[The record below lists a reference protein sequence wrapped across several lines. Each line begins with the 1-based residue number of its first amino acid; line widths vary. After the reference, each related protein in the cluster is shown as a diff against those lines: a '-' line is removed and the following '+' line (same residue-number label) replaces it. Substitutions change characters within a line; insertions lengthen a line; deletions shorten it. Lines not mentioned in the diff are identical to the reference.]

1 MNIFT
6 IREALIRNSSSYHHG
21 LIPFPEFNCWR
32 HVNFF
37 LIARTKDS
45 TDQTLL
51 PNGRGRLDDDR
62 GIINAENALKTA
74 NDELVEKGI
83 VTSSEKM
90 SIHFLV
96 DVEEENLAG
105 GAEMT
110 DQESVDLVIAAEL
123 EENCE
128 GGLEGGEEEAE
139 IELRPAERT
148 MLKEAISAL
157 DAFLR
162 FAMNGYSGPT
172 DLIYFEDEARRIRRT
187 LVAEQ
192 DAARIQTTMR

>member
-32 HVNFF
+32 HPQILSDRKN
-37 LIARTKDS
+37 KGS
-45 TDQTLL
+45 TDHTPL
-51 PNGRGRLDDDR
+51 PNGRGPLDGDR
-62 GIINAENALKTA
+62 GIINAMNALKTA
-74 NDELVEKGI
+74 NDDLVEKGI
-83 VTSSEKM
+83 VTSNEKM

-110 DQESVDLVIAAEL
+110 NQEIVDLVIAEEL

-128 GGLEGGEEEAE
+128 REGGEEEGE
-139 IELRPAERT
+139 IELRPAEHAAGGN
-148 MLKEAISAL
+148 LSA
-157 DAFLR
+157 
-162 FAMNGYSGPT
+162 
-172 DLIYFEDEARRIRRT
+172 
-187 LVAEQ
+187 
-192 DAARIQTTMR
+192 

>member
-1 MNIFT
+1 MT
-6 IREALIRNSSSYHHG
+6 I
-21 LIPFPEFNCWR
+21 P
-32 HVNFF
+32 
-37 LIARTKDS
+37 
-45 TDQTLL
+45 LL
-51 PNGRGRLDDDR
+51 PNGRGPLDDDR
-62 GIINAENALKTA
+62 GIINAMNAMKTA

-83 VTSSEKM
+83 ITSNEEM

-110 DQESVDLVIAAEL
+110 DQEIVELVIAEEL

-128 GGLEGGEEEAE
+128 GELEGGGEEAE

-148 MLKEAISAL
+148 TLKEAISAL
-157 DAFLR
+157 DVFLR
-162 FAMNGYSGPT
+162 FAMNGYSGPAY
-172 DLIYFEDEARRIRRT
+172 LISFEHEARRIRRT

-192 DAARIQTTMR
+192 DAARIQTTMTSYFQRQ

>member
-1 MNIFT
+1 MNVFT

-21 LIPFPEFNCWR
+21 LILFPEFNCWR
-32 HVNFF
+32 HAQILSDRKN
-37 LIARTKDS
+37 KGS
-45 TDQTLL
+45 TDHTPL
-51 PNGRGRLDDDR
+51 PNGRGPLDGDR
-62 GIINAENALKTA
+62 GIINAMNALKTA

-83 VTSSEKM
+83 VTSNEKM

-110 DQESVDLVIAAEL
+110 DQEIMDLVIAEEL

-128 GGLEGGEEEAE
+128 GELEGGEEEAE
-139 IELRPAERT
+139 IELRRAERT
-148 MLKEAISAL
+148 TLKEAISAL
-157 DAFLR
+157 DVFLR

-172 DLIYFEDEARRIRRT
+172 D
-187 LVAEQ
+187 
-192 DAARIQTTMR
+192 